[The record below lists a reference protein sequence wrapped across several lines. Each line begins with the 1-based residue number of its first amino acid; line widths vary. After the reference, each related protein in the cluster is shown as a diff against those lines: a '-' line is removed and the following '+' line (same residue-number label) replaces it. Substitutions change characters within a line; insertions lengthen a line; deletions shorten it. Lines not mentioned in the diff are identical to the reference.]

1 MSQYAHLSTPDPEFK
16 ELIPNL
22 LVLAHG
28 PMDIA
33 AQREQVRTIVTP
45 LIMETHRPHL
55 PAESSYR
62 LEDRKVIVD
71 GGEITVRCIQPIP
84 KAGET
89 GGFPVLVYIHGGAF
103 VTGDLDVDDFFLR
116 TISVDFRISIVNVD
130 YRLAPEHP
138 FPTGV
143 NDCYAALKWTASNT
157 SEISG
162 ALAKGFLVGGLSAGG
177 SYVAAVTHRARY
189 DLFFKDRKIT
199 GHILQVPTLLHP
211 LAAIPEK
218 FKADL
223 LSMEQNKDAP
233 MLSKVNHELFYDC
246 LKANPSNLEVSP
258 LLLSHEDIPPAYI
271 QICGLDP
278 LRDEGLL
285 YERLLR
291 DDGIQTKLDMY
302 PGLPHGFHAFFPQ
315 LAASRKW
322 DVDFRAGLG
331 WLLAEA

>member
-1 MSQYAHLSTPDPEFK
+1 
-16 ELIPNL
+16 
-22 LVLAHG
+22 
-28 PMDIA
+28 
-33 AQREQVRTIVTP
+33 
-45 LIMETHRPHL
+45 METHRPRL

-62 LEDRKVIVD
+62 LEDRKRARLGVSLSWI
-71 GGEITVRCIQPIP
+71 
-84 KAGET
+84 
-89 GGFPVLVYIHGGAF
+89 YIHGGAF
-103 VTGDLDVDDFFLR
+103 VTGDLDIDDFFLR

-143 NDCYAALKWTASNT
+143 NDCYAALKWAASNT

-177 SYVAAVTHRARY
+177 SYVAAVTHRARF
-189 DLFFKDRKIT
+189 DPFFTDRKIT

-233 MLSKVNHELFYDC
+233 MLSKVNHEFFYHC
-246 LKANPSNLEVSP
+246 LKADPSNLEVSP
-258 LLLSHEDIPPAYI
+258 LLLSHGNLPPAYI

-278 LRDEGLL
+278 LRDEALL

-291 DDGIQTKLDMY
+291 EDGIKTKLDIY

-331 WLLAEA
+331 WLLAETCHKHL